1 MSPSFRLQGI
11 IISLRQTDSSVV
23 VESGRL
29 FVFGDNSYGQ
39 LGLGNSK
46 PQTKPSC
53 VKGMSDIVLYFY
65 LLLISFIVGSQQ
77 LWLNGL

>member
-1 MSPSFRLQGI
+1 MTRVRDETLDFRLQVI
-11 IISLRQTDSSVV
+11 IISLRQIDSSVV

-53 VKGMSDIVLYFY
+53 VKGMSDIVLYFFWY
-65 LLLISFIVGSQQ
+65 YFIYY
-77 LWLNGL
+77 WE